1 MLKIS
6 VYVDTILKSSDF
18 RIDSVIYFLV
28 LYEEFFIFFIFNN
41 KDIQD
46 DQRYYSILYIR
57 ICKRRCP

>member
-6 VYVDTILKSSDF
+6 VYVDTILKSPDF

-28 LYEEFFIFFIFNN
+28 LYEEFFLSLKNN

>member
-1 MLKIS
+1 MFEIS
-6 VYVDTILKSSDF
+6 VYIDTILKSSDCLILNHF
-18 RIDSVIYFLV
+18 QIDCLIYFL
-28 LYEEFFIFFIFNN
+28 LSYN